1 VSEIRA
7 AREDHCRQLSAKCF
21 AADAQRCS
29 LSDVLKNTTWMSAY
43 CWPQKPLLKMYS
55 WRPEA
60 KDLSS
65 ARDAMEV

>member
-1 VSEIRA
+1 
-7 AREDHCRQLSAKCF
+7 
-21 AADAQRCS
+21 
-29 LSDVLKNTTWMSAY
+29 MSAY